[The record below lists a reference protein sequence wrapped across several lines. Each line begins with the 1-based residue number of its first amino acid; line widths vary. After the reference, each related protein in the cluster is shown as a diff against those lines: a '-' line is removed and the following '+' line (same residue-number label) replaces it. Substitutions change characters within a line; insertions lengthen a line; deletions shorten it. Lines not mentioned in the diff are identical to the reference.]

1 MSLDTYLHGI
11 YTEEVPTVLTPMITV
26 AAPTV
31 AFGTAPVHLASAP
44 VAANTPVLCNTLAD
58 FVSAFGWSD
67 DFDSYTLCEVAR
79 VHFQLFRTAPV
90 IFVNVLDTDKHV
102 KTGSL
107 TVEGVANPA
116 TIPLPIVLSTIKISS
131 GSKPVTATVLGV
143 TDDEPITIPAT
154 INAADMTVK
163 AGDVELA
170 LTTDYTIGTGT
181 IILTEAGLAKV
192 DGSLTFTSGEDTY
205 VEFTADDY
213 TAAHDDN
220 GATVITVI
228 STNKVVDDKIAISYS
243 AVDAAAVGASDII
256 GGVDS
261 DGQNTGLELIEE
273 IYPRFSLVPGSIIA
287 PKFSTDTAVA
297 AIMKAK
303 ATDINGV
310 FKSMAIV
317 DISTDEARRYTDAN
331 AIKNQN
337 NLVDSHLIVC
347 YPKVALGGV
356 QYHLSNQA
364 AAVCAVT
371 DSNHSDIPYK
381 SPSNENLQADQSI
394 LADGTDAF
402 LGKAAANYLNSVGI
416 VTALNF
422 IGGWKLW
429 GNRTSVYP
437 ADSDP
442 KDAFIACRRMMNWV
456 SNTLVTSFWSK
467 IDEPINRRLVESV
480 VQRANV
486 WFNGLQARGA
496 ILGGRCEFNRSDNPD
511 TDLADGILHF
521 KVYLGLIPPARA
533 ITFTLEF
540 DTTYFNSLFE

>member
-1 MSLDTYLHGI
+1 MADTYLHGI
-11 YTEEVPTVLTPMITV
+11 YTEEMPTVLTPMITV

-31 AFGTAPVHLASAP
+31 AFGTAPVHLATAP
-44 VAANTPVLCNTLAD
+44 VAANTPVLCHNLAE

-79 VHFQLFRTAPV
+79 VHFQLFRAAPV
-90 IFVNVLDTDKHV
+90 IFVNVLDADKHT
-102 KTGSL
+102 KDGTL

-116 TIPLPIVLSTIKISS
+116 TIPLPIILSTIKISS
-131 GSKPVTATVLGV
+131 GSKPVTSTVLGIV
-143 TDDEPITIPAT
+143 DDSPITIPAK

-163 AGDVELA
+163 AGDVELE

-181 IILTEAGLAKV
+181 IILTEAGAAKV
-192 DGSLTFTSGEDTY
+192 DGALTFTSGGDDY

-213 TAAHDDN
+213 TADHDDN

-228 STNKVVDDKIAISYS
+228 STDKAVDDKITVEYS
-243 AVDAAAVGASDII
+243 AVDATAVGASDII

-261 DGQNTGLELIEE
+261 DGKNTGLELVEE
-273 IYPRFSLVPGSIIA
+273 IYPRFALVPGSIIA
-287 PKFSTDTAVA
+287 PKFSTDTTVA
-297 AIMKAK
+297 AVMKAK
-303 ATDINGV
+303 ATDINGC

-317 DISTDEARRYTDAN
+317 DISTAEARRYTDAN

-337 NLVDSHLIVC
+337 NLVDSHLIAC

-356 QYHLSNQA
+356 QYHLSTQA

-381 SPSNENLQADQSI
+381 SPSNESLQCDQSI
-394 LADGTDAF
+394 LADGTDAY

-422 IGGWKLW
+422 VGGWKLW
-429 GNRTSVYP
+429 GNRTSIYP
-437 ADSDP
+437 SESDP
-442 KDAFIACRRMMNWV
+442 KDSFIACRRMLNWI
-456 SNTLVTSFWSK
+456 SNTLVTSYWSK
-467 IDEPINRRLVESV
+467 IDEPINRRLVESA
-480 VQRANV
+480 VQKANV
-486 WFNGLQARGA
+486 WLNGLTSRGA
-496 ILGGRCEFNRSDNPD
+496 ILGGRCEFRREDNPD
-511 TDLADGILHF
+511 TDLANGILRF
-521 KVYLGLIPPARA
+521 KVYIGLIPPARA

-540 DTTYFNSLFE
+540 DTTYFNSLFG

>member
-1 MSLDTYLHGI
+1 MAYLHGI
-11 YTEEVPTVLTPMITV
+11 YTEELPTVLTPMITV
-26 AAPTV
+26 ATPTV
-31 AFGTAPVHLASAP
+31 AFGTAPVHLATAP
-44 VAANTPVLCNTLAD
+44 VAANTPVLCHNLAE

-67 DFDSYTLCEVAR
+67 EFDKYTLCEVAR
-79 VHFQLFRTAPV
+79 VHFQLFRAAPV
-90 IFVNVLDTDKHV
+90 IFVNVLDADKHT
-102 KTGSL
+102 KDGTL

-116 TIPLPIVLSTIKISS
+116 TIPLPIILSTIKISS
-131 GSKPVTATVLGV
+131 GSKPVTSTVLGIV
-143 TDDEPITIPAT
+143 DDSPITIPAK

-163 AGDVELA
+163 AGEVELE

-192 DGSLTFTSGEDTY
+192 DGALTFTSGGDDY
-205 VEFTADDY
+205 VEFTVDDF

-228 STNKVVDDKIAISYS
+228 STDKAVDDKITVEYS
-243 AVDAAAVGASDII
+243 AVDAASVGASDII

-261 DGQNTGLELIEE
+261 NGQNTGLELVEE
-273 IYPRFSLVPGSIIA
+273 IYPRFALVPGSIIA
-287 PKFSTDTAVA
+287 PKFSTDTTVA
-297 AIMKAK
+297 AVMKAK
-303 ATDINGV
+303 ATDINGC

-317 DISTDEARRYTDAN
+317 DISTAEARRYTDAN

-356 QYHLSNQA
+356 QMHLSNQA

-381 SPSNENLQADQSI
+381 SPSNENLQCDQSI
-394 LADGTDAF
+394 LADGTDIF

-422 IGGWKLW
+422 VGGWKLW
-429 GNRTSVYP
+429 GNRTSIYP
-437 ADSDP
+437 SESDP
-442 KDAFIACRRMMNWV
+442 KDSFIACRRMLNWI
-456 SNTLVTSFWSK
+456 SNTLVTSYWSK
-467 IDEPINRRLVESV
+467 IDEPINRRLVESS
-480 VQRANV
+480 VQKANV
-486 WFNGLQARGA
+486 WLNGLTSRGA
-496 ILGGRCEFNRSDNPD
+496 ILGGRCEFRREDNPD

-521 KVYLGLIPPARA
+521 KVYIGLIPPARA

-540 DTTYFNSLFE
+540 DTTYFSSLFR